1 MSNSHL
7 KMQEKIWT
15 ELDYRIE
22 EQYQGL
28 MYNCLYKG
36 KRITKFNFEEVVE
49 DTDFIVYW
57 FDHIVDKIYST
68 FYSKLT
74 DDENG
79 ELKAYVIDKLY
90 NFLNEDIQDLRNDKR
105 PPT

>member
-7 KMQEKIWT
+7 KMQEKIWA

-49 DTDFIVYW
+49 DTDFIVHW

-68 FYSKLT
+68 FYAKLT

-79 ELKAYVIDKLY
+79 ELKGYTMDKLY
-90 NFLNEDIQDLRNDKR
+90 ELLNEDIQDLRNDKR